1 MAGVELQACP
11 ERADLGP
18 VGSDLPQQPRLG
30 QRAIAREEAI
40 VERPDPLGEGAI
52 EVTDLVD
59 RGLADPLTLVRD
71 LGEVQ
76 PSTRRGSGPG
86 RSRPALQTRSRDPSA
101 PPTPPG
107 VRGASGRGTC

>member
-1 MAGVELQACP
+1 VAGVELQACP

-71 LGEVQ
+71 LGDVQ
-76 PSTRRGSGPG
+76 PSTRRDKTMSWLRPSKRSSRVAPASGP
-86 RSRPALQTRSRDPSA
+86 SKT
-101 PPTPPG
+101 
-107 VRGASGRGTC
+107 